1 MSSLRKTMSY
11 NSKSTFDELKWV
23 IHIRKTLEEEFE
35 EEDGELSV
43 TIFNVPK
50 LLMAS
55 DPDSYVPQQ
64 VAIGPYHYW
73 RPELYEMQ
81 SYKLAATKR
90 FLKSLQTLKLD
101 NLVDQLTKLEQRVR
115 ACYHK
120 YLDLNGETMVWMMI
134 VDASFLLELLQIYAI
149 QEGAT
154 KRVVSSSMSH
164 LVDYAGRKSAHNAML
179 RDLVMLEN
187 QIPLCVLRKMLKFKF
202 SSKEAADEMLIFM
215 FIGLFKEIS
224 PFKMIED
231 FPNIKVS
238 ESAHLLDFFY
248 DMIVPK
254 LETEQDVTID
264 VEIQQEEEQDNKGDD
279 ENAKGESSYVKQSFN
294 ELWKILSKLNKG
306 PMKLLKRALVSR
318 PLKLLVKFP
327 WKIITNLP
335 GGKLLKQPLESIFS
349 PKEKGDEENQE
360 NETSST
366 LINKPPLIEEITIP
380 SVKELMNSGVN
391 FFPTTNGS
399 ISSISFDA
407 KARAFYL
414 PIISL
419 DVNTEV
425 FLRNLVAYES
435 SVGSGPLVITRY
447 TELMNGIIDSEDD
460 AKILREKG
468 IILNHLKSDKEVA
481 NMWNGMSKS
490 LRLSRVLFMDNAIED
505 VNKFYNSRMK
515 VKIWKFMKSYVFG
528 SWKFLTFLAAIFLL
542 LLMAVQAFCSV
553 YSCSRFFDK
562 ALQQSD

>member
-11 NSKSTFDELKWV
+11 NSKSTFDELRWV
-23 IHIRKTLEEEFE
+23 IHIRKTLEEEIE

-120 YLDLNGETMVWMMI
+120 YLDLNGDTMVWMMI

-179 RDLVMLEN
+179 RDIVMLEN
-187 QIPLCVLRKMLKFKF
+187 QIPLCVLRKMLEFKF

-215 FIGLFKEIS
+215 FIGLFKQIS
-224 PFKMIED
+224 PFKMIDD

-254 LETEQDVTID
+254 LETEHDVTID
-264 VEIQQEEEQDNKGDD
+264 VEIEQEEEQDHKGDD
-279 ENAKGESSYVKQSFN
+279 EDSKGESSYVKQSFN
-294 ELWKILSKLNKG
+294 EIWNILSKLNKG
-306 PMKLLKRALVSR
+306 PIRLLKSALVSR
-318 PLKLLVKFP
+318 PMKLLVKFP

-335 GGKLLKQPLESIFS
+335 GGKLLKQPIESLFFS
-349 PKEKGDEENQE
+349 KEKGDDEKQE
-360 NETSST
+360 NENSST

-380 SVKELMNSGVN
+380 CVRELLNSGVN

-407 KARAFYL
+407 KTRTFYL
-414 PIISL
+414 PIIGL
-419 DVNTEV
+419 DVNTKV
-425 FLRNLVAYES
+425 FLRNMVAYES

-447 TELMNGIIDSEDD
+447 TELMNGIIDSEED

-490 LRLSRVLFMDNAIED
+490 LRLSRVLFLDNAIED

-515 VKIWKFMKSYVFG
+515 VKMLKFMKSYVFG
-528 SWKFLTFLAAIFLL
+528 SWQFLTFLAAIFML
-542 LLMAVQAFCSV
+542 LLMALQAFCSV
-553 YSCSRFFDK
+553 YTCSRFFDK